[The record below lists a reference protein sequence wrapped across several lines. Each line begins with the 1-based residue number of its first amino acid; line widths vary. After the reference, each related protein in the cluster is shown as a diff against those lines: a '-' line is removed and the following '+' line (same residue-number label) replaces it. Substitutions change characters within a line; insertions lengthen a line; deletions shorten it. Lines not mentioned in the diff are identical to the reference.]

1 MDKQHNSSSPSWY
14 PDPPM
19 EDECSSA
26 QSYPDSSHKRLR
38 TTKPAPLLTPGLKEI
53 ALEIEK
59 LTEES
64 CCLQREI
71 DAMMQDLLRFKSCLE
86 GEMMKRRRSIR
97 TFGSIIQFGQKSVS
111 LLKFSSDMFLKEKEC
126 FFLRRRKQ
134 FSSIVLTHSQC
145 AKFKQFPTQFSDF
158 ESATTFFYSL
168 VITRSTLKVLG
179 AENLTKIFLGF
190 QLNV

>member
-1 MDKQHNSSSPSWY
+1 MDKQHNSSSPSRH

-26 QSYPDSSHKRLR
+26 HSYPDSSHKRLR

-71 DAMMQDLLRFKSCLE
+71 DAMMQDLLRFKGCLE
-86 GEMMKRRRSIR
+86 GEVMKRRRTIR
-97 TFGSIIQFGQKSVS
+97 TFGS
-111 LLKFSSDMFLKEKEC
+111 M
-126 FFLRRRKQ
+126 
-134 FSSIVLTHSQC
+134 
-145 AKFKQFPTQFSDF
+145 
-158 ESATTFFYSL
+158 
-168 VITRSTLKVLG
+168 
-179 AENLTKIFLGF
+179 N
-190 QLNV
+190 